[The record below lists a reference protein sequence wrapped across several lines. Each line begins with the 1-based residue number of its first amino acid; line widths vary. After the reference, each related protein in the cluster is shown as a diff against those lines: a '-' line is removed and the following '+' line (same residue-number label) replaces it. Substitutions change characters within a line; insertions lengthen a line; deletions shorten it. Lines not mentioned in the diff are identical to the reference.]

1 MDGILVVN
9 KEKDMT
15 SRDVIN
21 NLNRIFHTKKIGH
34 TGTLDPIAEGVLVTC
49 IGQATK
55 LVELLT
61 SSTKEYIAKIK
72 LGIATDTLDITGK
85 TIATSNTRITPSE
98 VKKTLNSFLGQSYQ
112 EVPLYS
118 AIKINGRKLY
128 EYARHNETI
137 KLPERL
143 IEVYKIELLSFNND
157 EIEFKC
163 LVSKGTYIR
172 SLIRDICTKL
182 NTCGTMSGLIRTKQG
197 EFTLSQSFTLNEI
210 ENNNYKIISLKEA
223 LQNYEQVSLS
233 QAEYLKV
240 INGSII
246 PKNFK
251 NKLAVFT
258 YQDKVIAIYQ
268 EYSHDKKLAKPYRMF
283 INN

>member
-9 KEKDMT
+9 KEKNMT
-15 SRDVIN
+15 SRDVVN
-21 NLNRIFHTKKIGH
+21 KLNKIFNTKKIGH

-49 IGQATK
+49 IGNATK

-61 SSTKEYIAKIK
+61 ASSKEYIAKIK
-72 LGIATDTLDITGK
+72 LGITTDTLDITGNVIK
-85 TIATSNTRITPSE
+85 TSTTKVTLQE
-98 VKKTLNSFLGQSYQ
+98 VKKVLSSFLGQSYQ
-112 EVPLYS
+112 EVPMYS
-118 AIKINGRKLY
+118 AVKINGRKLY
-128 EYARHNETI
+128 EYARHNE
-137 KLPERL
+137 KVELPKRL
-143 IEVYKIELLSFNND
+143 IQIYNIELLNFQDN

-172 SLIRDICTKL
+172 SLIKDICKKL
-182 NTCGTMSGLIRTKQG
+182 NICGTMSSLIRTKQG

-233 QAEYLKV
+233 QAEYKKV
-240 INGSII
+240 SNGAII
-246 PKNFK
+246 SKKFK
-251 NKLAVFT
+251 NNLAVLT

-268 EYSHDKKLAKPYRMF
+268 EYSHDKNLAKPYRMF